1 MAADLLTVSGLHAG
15 FGDVR
20 VLHDV
25 DMVVKPGEIVCLI
38 GSNGAGKTTLL
49 RALSGVVRASAGA
62 IGFAGESL
70 AGLAPQEIVRRGIAH
85 VPEGRR
91 LFAGMTV
98 RENLLMGA
106 YLRRDGRASLN
117 RDLDFVLATFPRLAE
132 RLSQD
137 ASTLSGGEQQM
148 CAIGRGIMTSPKLLM
163 IDELSLGLAPKL
175 VSELGLALLAINR
188 AGLSILLVEQDV
200 ATALRLAS
208 YGFVL
213 DTGRIVL
220 AEPARLLSN
229 NAMVQEAYLGNAAV
243 GA

>member
-1 MAADLLTVSGLHAG
+1 
-15 FGDVR
+15 
-20 VLHDV
+20 
-25 DMVVKPGEIVCLI
+25 
-38 GSNGAGKTTLL
+38 
-49 RALSGVVRASAGA
+49 
-62 IGFAGESL
+62 
-70 AGLAPQEIVRRGIAH
+70 
-85 VPEGRR
+85 
-91 LFAGMTV
+91 
-98 RENLLMGA
+98 
-106 YLRRDGRASLN
+106 
-117 RDLDFVLATFPRLAE
+117 
-132 RLSQD
+132 
-137 ASTLSGGEQQM
+137 
-148 CAIGRGIMTSPKLLM
+148 MTSPKLLM